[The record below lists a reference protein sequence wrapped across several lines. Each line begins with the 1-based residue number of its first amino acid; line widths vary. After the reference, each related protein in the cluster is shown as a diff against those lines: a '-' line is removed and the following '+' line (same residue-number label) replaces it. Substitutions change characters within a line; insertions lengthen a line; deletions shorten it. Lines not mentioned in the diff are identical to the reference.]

1 MFFHKKWSDP
11 SCGGAVMSDNDLLD
25 PILPSLA
32 DDFEAHRPNSAGR
45 EIKPK
50 PEEWE
55 ALRVLFARQFTDG
68 FMLHSG
74 QGKASWTVKLTQQ
87 GYTEHLPR
95 IEALRAFGG
104 ARTA

>member
-1 MFFHKKWSDP
+1 
-11 SCGGAVMSDNDLLD
+11 MSDNDLLD

-50 PEEWE
+50 PGEWE
-55 ALRVLFARQFTDG
+55 ALRALFAYQFASG
-68 FMLHSG
+68 FMLYSG
-74 QGKASWTVKLTQQ
+74 QGNPSWIVKLTQR

-95 IEALRAFGG
+95 IEALRVLGRPKSA
-104 ARTA
+104 